1 MSELRTRA
9 VLGIVWSSVHRFGS
23 MIISFLGNI
32 VLTRL
37 LSPEDFGVIGM
48 MMVFIAICNTLIDGG
63 LASALIQKDQVD
75 DIDYSTVFSW
85 NLAISVFFYITL
97 FFTAD
102 SISAFYNIN
111 QLNDIL
117 KVLGLVL
124 LINSLYLVQVNQ
136 LMRQLNFKLLALI
149 NIAGNLSGVIISIFL
164 AYLGWGVWSLV
175 VKNLTTSVVI
185 AIFCFTLG
193 SWKPSFGFSIKSFK
207 ELFGFGSFVLLANL
221 AETIYVNIQALI
233 IGKVFSADQ
242 LGYYTQAKKLEE
254 VPTKGL
260 AAVVNQVSFPVFSRL
275 QNDLSKV
282 REGLRNN
289 IKAIT
294 FINFPLMFW
303 LIIIAKPLIILL
315 FTERWIDS
323 VPFFQI
329 FCVWGMLYAL
339 NTLNTNIVKS
349 LGMGSLYFTIQ
360 VGKRVVGLV
369 IIFFGLRFGIM
380 GLMWGVASA
389 AYLSFFVNAFILGK
403 LIGYGIIC
411 QIRDVFGSLTCSIIV
426 GILVYFFTPFLHT
439 STIIIDITLISIA
452 YLALYIGISYL
463 TKSSGLNIYLN
474 VFKRLFKR

>member
-102 SISAFYNIN
+102 FISAFYNIN

-149 NIAGNLSGVIISIFL
+149 NIAGNLSGVIMHIFSIF
-164 AYLGWGVWSLV
+164 GMGVWSLV

-260 AAVVNQVSFPVFSRL
+260 ASSQSSIFPVFS
-275 QNDLSKV
+275 
-282 REGLRNN
+282 
-289 IKAIT
+289 T
-294 FINFPLMFW
+294 
-303 LIIIAKPLIILL
+303 AK
-315 FTERWIDS
+315 
-323 VPFFQI
+323 
-329 FCVWGMLYAL
+329 
-339 NTLNTNIVKS
+339 
-349 LGMGSLYFTIQ
+349 
-360 VGKRVVGLV
+360 
-369 IIFFGLRFGIM
+369 
-380 GLMWGVASA
+380 
-389 AYLSFFVNAFILGK
+389 
-403 LIGYGIIC
+403 
-411 QIRDVFGSLTCSIIV
+411 
-426 GILVYFFTPFLHT
+426 
-439 STIIIDITLISIA
+439 
-452 YLALYIGISYL
+452 
-463 TKSSGLNIYLN
+463 
-474 VFKRLFKR
+474 